1 MSLCAYVCTNS
12 FLSSVFKFIWIHC
25 EVFFIGW
32 LVGFHHLNKIL
43 MLFYVDSL
51 VSTFTK
57 ETWKLNDHCYMIGI
71 EFISFFKEDTFFDED
86 NKIFKIRELTRLPP
100 LSLTETLRFGF
111 MLWESRER
119 VVEGPRGQGQVE
131 PFLKPVSPQNTE
143 MVPGA
148 GSSSIDLQFVS
159 ADLLPPDTALNTSF
173 SSHGGYVPRWRK
185 GKGEAI
191 LKSAFITFFW
201 IFWLTFCVRKV

>member
-86 NKIFKIRELTRLPP
+86 NKIFKKENSQGFLLYHSQKLWDLVLCCERAGRGWLRGPGGRGRWS
-100 LSLTETLRFGF
+100 LS
-111 MLWESRER
+111 WN
-119 VVEGPRGQGQVE
+119 PCHHKIQ
-131 PFLKPVSPQNTE
+131 K
-143 MVPGA
+143 
-148 GSSSIDLQFVS
+148 
-159 ADLLPPDTALNTSF
+159 
-173 SSHGGYVPRWRK
+173 
-185 GKGEAI
+185 
-191 LKSAFITFFW
+191 
-201 IFWLTFCVRKV
+201 